1 MNIKRDMGIC
11 KIFLLSCGIIAVGA
25 GVLQLAAGIGSAV
38 DIAAEQKIYGGS
50 VYSMG
55 ISDAFTPWLM
65 LAAGMIT
72 YHRFWG
78 ICSANSISPKK
89 QAVCLAVMSPIFS
102 ALFA

>member
-72 YHRFWG
+72 YTDFGEYAPQTAFHPR
-78 ICSANSISPKK
+78 SK
-89 QAVCLAVMSPIFS
+89 QSVLQ
-102 ALFA
+102 